1 MRTRS
6 GKVYNYNNAAN
17 YWNYVLPAVTAALGA
32 GGIKGATK
40 LLTSGKGNNG
50 SKKPTRQPSKP
61 LGFTVN
67 PSVDVLFKRTRP
79 RTANTA
85 YLAGK
90 YGRLKQRPLKSRK
103 KRQMRKFDVLG
114 TRVNWEEGLEYTDP
128 NMVYV
133 GHGLPIRRI
142 FEQFTR
148 SLYRSIMKV
157 ANHDF
162 ANWYD
167 KPDLP
172 VGTAQPAFR
181 LYYSND
187 KGVQTVGSKA
197 ITDLT
202 SHNSMWAQFDSW
214 LFDYYIDNALVGSGI
229 WLQSFRMI
237 KLVLLF
243 GQDVSNPGYYV
254 DSYELPLQGAVARFR
269 AQQSM
274 KVQNVTLSAD
284 GHDQDSDI
292 YNVPIN
298 GRLYEA
304 SGNSLKFKFGGYKAL
319 TTTTLYVGQFTSAII
334 RGKAQTENVP
344 AEPPE
349 AYELSNCKSF
359 KKVSINPGKIK
370 TSSCMSEFSCNID
383 RFFVICSTAIR
394 GDGVGPVFS
403 NQEHPFGKCRVMALE
418 KVIGNI
424 LGTESPIKLRL
435 EVDTKMSCYI
445 KTKKK
450 VQLCPLNYVI

>member
-1 MRTRS
+1 
-6 GKVYNYNNAAN
+6 
-17 YWNYVLPAVTAALGA
+17 
-32 GGIKGATK
+32 
-40 LLTSGKGNNG
+40 
-50 SKKPTRQPSKP
+50 
-61 LGFTVN
+61 
-67 PSVDVLFKRTRP
+67 
-79 RTANTA
+79 
-85 YLAGK
+85 
-90 YGRLKQRPLKSRK
+90 
-103 KRQMRKFDVLG
+103 
-114 TRVNWEEGLEYTDP
+114 
-128 NMVYV
+128 
-133 GHGLPIRRI
+133 
-142 FEQFTR
+142 
-148 SLYRSIMKV
+148 
-157 ANHDF
+157 
-162 ANWYD
+162 
-167 KPDLP
+167 
-172 VGTAQPAFR
+172 
-181 LYYSND
+181 
-187 KGVQTVGSKA
+187 
-197 ITDLT
+197 
-202 SHNSMWAQFDSW
+202 
-214 LFDYYIDNALVGSGI
+214 
-229 WLQSFRMI
+229 
-237 KLVLLF
+237 
-243 GQDVSNPGYYV
+243 
-254 DSYELPLQGAVARFR
+254 
-269 AQQSM
+269 M

-370 TSSCMSEFSCNID
+370 TSSVMSEFSCNID